1 MNNRSQNLGLSRRR
15 FLAAAGL
22 AVAAPVIV
30 PSSVLGA
37 DGATAPSNRIV
48 MGAVGW
54 GMQGPGNT
62 GSFMNQKDCQVVAV
76 CDLDKNI
83 CYAARG
89 ITPVMPPPTLCRVT
103 ELEARITVIV
113 SFSRYQRAA

>member
-1 MNNRSQNLGLSRRR
+1 MNNRSQNLGISRRR

-37 DGATAPSNRIV
+37 DGATAPSNRIT
-48 MGAVGW
+48 MASVGW

-76 CDLDKNI
+76 CDLDKNH
-83 CYAARG
+83 
-89 ITPVMPPPTLCRVT
+89 
-103 ELEARITVIV
+103 LE
-113 SFSRYQRAA
+113 RAANSVNGHYKNQDCKTYHDYREMLA